1 MKRIGA
7 AASAVALIGLLVWI
21 TMNWAAPS
29 SAAQSNR
36 LLQPVPRA
44 MDGLPG
50 TVRMDLSRGIPV
62 VSARVGEHELRLIV
76 DTGATMCMLLPES
89 AMRLGLEVHETR
101 AEALDAAGEARG
113 VQSAHIEELALPT
126 DGTDPVRFGKFDVV
140 VMESAVARQA
150 EVDGIL
156 GIPMFRRTVARFDF
170 DGGTLEFGAD
180 PVPDD
185 ASDAT
190 VMRLAGGAP
199 VAVNVGFSDAR
210 GQRTRS
216 AGRALMIDTG
226 FSGYVYLPRRA
237 AEALGASTPTTQGA
251 SATTRGTSATAHDE
265 RQFERITLQA
275 NIHLGRYR
283 IERPPAS
290 VLLGEDRGRI
300 GAIGTAVLK
309 EFVMT
314 LDLPQRRIRLEKDET
329 VLRLWQH

>member
-1 MKRIGA
+1 MKRFGA
-7 AASAVALIGLLVWI
+7 AAGAAAFVGLLVWI

-44 MDGLPG
+44 MDGVPG
-50 TVRMDLSRGIPV
+50 TVQMDLARGIPI
-62 VSARVGEHELRLIV
+62 VSARLGEHQLRLIV
-76 DTGATMCMLLPES
+76 DTGATMCMLLPE
-89 AMRLGLEVHETR
+89 AAERLGLEVRESR

-113 VQSAHIEELALPT
+113 VQSAHVQELALPT
-126 DGTDPVRFGKFDVV
+126 DGKDPVRFGKFDVV

-156 GIPMFRRTVARFDF
+156 GIPVFRRTVARFDF

-210 GQRTRS
+210 GQPTRS

-237 AEALGASTPTTQGA
+237 AEALGASTPTTQG
-251 SATTRGTSATAHDE
+251 TSATAHDQ

-314 LDLPQRRIRLEKDET
+314 LDLPQRRIRLENDET
-329 VLRLWQH
+329 VLRLWQP